1 MLMPGVQLSEQ
12 WRAASVTSWTRG
24 RGSHPLTAVP
34 RAHWPACRGAASRG
48 SLLPAES
55 SSSHF
60 SSAGSVVWK
69 QPAAFP
75 SPAKPLG
82 IILPYKETK
91 ASETFILVGSLQLAP
106 GTCSL
111 PRVSILPP
119 PKHLGFVGPL
129 PKICLPPPP
138 PAFVSLNP

>member
-1 MLMPGVQLSEQ
+1 M
-12 WRAASVTSWTRG
+12 
-24 RGSHPLTAVP
+24 
-34 RAHWPACRGAASRG
+34 
-48 SLLPAES
+48 
-55 SSSHF
+55 
-60 SSAGSVVWK
+60 WK

-75 SPAKPLG
+75 SPVKPLG

-119 PKHLGFVGPL
+119 PKHLSFTGPL
-129 PKICLPPPP
+129 PKISPPLASSSLCFFKPPMLIYNTARLKLRGLALQKERVCKAKHLYVSSPGSENNSIWLRSVAWLLCLCDSALPREE
-138 PAFVSLNP
+138 